1 MHYGILI
8 NMPYFSTFYSY
19 LWFNVDNATHP
30 HIRNSDRP
38 LRNHNKYLFS
48 NQKRREDTDEDARF
62 KEAEEII
69 KRSSAWANTSSGSD
83 TDSDVQKSKS
93 CTIL

>member
-1 MHYGILI
+1 M
-8 NMPYFSTFYSY
+8 
-19 LWFNVDNATHP
+19 
-30 HIRNSDRP
+30 
-38 LRNHNKYLFS
+38 FS